1 MRQKSKS
8 LLVFICIAALAS
20 TAIKCTSP
28 GKNKE
33 KARGKE
39 TPPLTINGIVINSQI
54 LDNNIE
60 IIGSILP
67 NEKVELRSETSG
79 RITDILFKEDGK
91 VKKGDLLVKIFDQEL
106 KAQLKKVKIQQDL
119 ATLELER
126 KKKLLEISGIS
137 QEEYDIASN
146 QATSLSADVDL
157 INAQLVKTEIRAP
170 FDGVIGLR
178 YVSEGEYVSP
188 ATLIATLQQIDPVK
202 IEFDIPEKY
211 GVYVNKGS
219 TISFTVTGTDKIYN
233 GTVYAIEPMIDV
245 STRTFKVRARTSN
258 NDYALRP
265 GSFIKVKLLLAKE
278 KNAILVPTESIVS
291 GVSGQKIFVF
301 SHGLALSKKVA
312 TGIRNERTIQIT
324 EGLQVH
330 DTVIT
335 SGIMQLKDSARVNI
349 KIIK

>member
-1 MRQKSKS
+1 MRRKLKS
-8 LLVFICIAALAS
+8 LLVFISLTALS
-20 TAIKCTSP
+20 SLIIRCTSP
-28 GKNKE
+28 GNK
-33 KARGKE
+33 KE
-39 TPPLTINGIVINSQI
+39 MAQKKDNTPLTVNGIVINPQE

-60 IIGSILP
+60 IIGTILS

-79 RITDILFKEDGK
+79 RITDIFFKEDGK

-106 KAQLKKVKIQQDL
+106 RAQLKKVKIQQGL
-119 ATLELER
+119 ANMEEER
-126 KKKLLEISGIS
+126 KKKLLQIGGIS

-146 QATSLSADVDL
+146 QASSLSADADL
-157 INAQLVKTEIRAP
+157 IEAQLAKTEIKAP

-188 ATLIATLQQIDPVK
+188 STLIATLQQIDPVK

-219 TISFTVTGTDKIYN
+219 TISFTVTGSDKIYN
-233 GTVYAIEPMIDV
+233 GTVYAIEPMIDI

-258 NDYALRP
+258 NDHALRP
-265 GSFIKVKLLLAKE
+265 GSFIKVKLLLEKD
-278 KNAILVPTESIVS
+278 KNAILVPTEAIVS
-291 GVSGQKIFVF
+291 GVSGQKLFIFSSGF
-301 SHGLALSKKVA
+301 ALSKKVA

-324 EGLQVH
+324 DGLKIN

-335 SGIMQLKDSARVNI
+335 SGIMQLKDSARV
-349 KIIK
+349 KVKLTK

>member
-1 MRQKSKS
+1 MKQKSTS
-8 LLVFICIAALAS
+8 LFICLAALS
-20 TAIKCTSP
+20 LFTVRCTSS
-28 GKNKE
+28 GNKE
-33 KARGKE
+33 KAKGKE
-39 TPPLTINGIVINSQI
+39 SAPLTINGIVITSQV

-79 RITDILFKEDGK
+79 RITNIFFKEDGK

-106 KAQLKKVKIQQDL
+106 KAQLKKIKIQQDL
-119 ATLELER
+119 ANLELER

-137 QEEYDIASN
+137 QEEFDIASN

-219 TISFTVTGTDKIYN
+219 TITFTVTGTDKIYN

-291 GVSGQKIFVF
+291 GVSGQKLFVF

-324 EGLQVH
+324 EGLQVN

>member
-1 MRQKSKS
+1 MRQKSTS
-8 LLVFICIAALAS
+8 LLIFIGLAGLAFF
-20 TAIKCTSP
+20 TIRCTSP

-33 KARGKE
+33 KGKN
-39 TPPLTINGIVINSQI
+39 TPLLTVNGIIISSQV

-60 IIGSILP
+60 VIGTILP
-67 NEKVELRSETSG
+67 NEKVELRSEASG
-79 RITDILFKEDGK
+79 RITSIFFKEDGRA
-91 VKKGDLLVKIFDQEL
+91 KKGDLLVKIFDQEL
-106 KAQLKKVKIQQDL
+106 RAQLKKVKIQQDL
-119 ATLELER
+119 ANLEAER

-137 QEEYDIASN
+137 QEEYDIATN
-146 QATSLSADVDL
+146 QASSLSADAEL
-157 INAQLVKTEIRAP
+157 IEAQLAKTEIRAP

-178 YVSEGEYVSP
+178 YVSEGEYVSS

-219 TISFTVTGTDKIYN
+219 TIRFTVTGSDKTYN

-258 NDYALRP
+258 NDYSLRP
-265 GSFIKVKLLLAKE
+265 GSFIKVNLLLAKN

-291 GVSGQKIFVF
+291 GVSGQKLFVS
-301 SHGLALSKKVA
+301 SHGVALSRKVI

-324 EGLQVH
+324 DGLQIN

-335 SGIMQLKDSARVNI
+335 SGIMQLKDSTRVNI